1 MCKPENRFHIRNPRA
16 VLDSANPALRDA
28 AESREL
34 YLRQPSLFAELAHTL
49 TEQSSDRWSYRHW
62 RAFTLTYRVSRYIIF
77 TISKEHPTMLE
88 PDVISRIR
96 HIFLQPRPH
105 VSIMQAE
112 GLLGWTR
119 KQMYEAIENGEVEL
133 WTTPLG
139 KWFPRTEMMAKALEI
154 WPMHVIEEALGDDA
168 DGVLPQA
175 IRSAE
180 LRIRLPRHHID
191 MLEYRADQQET
202 TVSGV
207 LAREL
212 DGIASAHIEELS
224 AALPGFAEAMAWPGD

>member
-1 MCKPENRFHIRNPRA
+1 
-16 VLDSANPALRDA
+16 
-28 AESREL
+28 
-34 YLRQPSLFAELAHTL
+34 
-49 TEQSSDRWSYRHW
+49 
-62 RAFTLTYRVSRYIIF
+62 
-77 TISKEHPTMLE
+77 MLE
-88 PDVISRIR
+88 PDLISRIR

-105 VSIMQAE
+105 VSIMQATR
-112 GLLGWTR
+112 LLGWTR
-119 KQMYEAIENGEVEL
+119 RQMSAAIESGEIEL

-139 KWFPRTEMMAKALEI
+139 KCFPRAEMMAKTLEI

-168 DGVLPQA
+168 DGILPQA

-180 LRIRLPRHHID
+180 LRVRLPRHHID

-224 AALPGFAEAMAWPGD
+224 AALPGFAEAMAWPGAGY

>member
-1 MCKPENRFHIRNPRA
+1 
-16 VLDSANPALRDA
+16 
-28 AESREL
+28 
-34 YLRQPSLFAELAHTL
+34 
-49 TEQSSDRWSYRHW
+49 
-62 RAFTLTYRVSRYIIF
+62 
-77 TISKEHPTMLE
+77 MLE
-88 PDVISRIR
+88 VEVIERLR

-105 VSIMQAE
+105 VSIMQAT

-119 KQMYEAIENGEVEL
+119 RQMAEAIANGEVEL
-133 WTTPLG
+133 WTTAVG
-139 KWFPRTEMMAKALEI
+139 QWVPRAEMMGKALEI

-180 LRIRLPRHHID
+180 LRVRLPRHHID

-207 LAREL
+207 LEREL

-224 AALPGFAEAMAWPGD
+224 VALPGFAEAMGWPGC